1 MSKERARLRAEREA
15 ARAVAEAKRRR
26 AELRQTRRR
35 AMLRRMTPKPRR
47 RAWLLGRRSPGQ
59 RVAIVLTAI
68 TVLLGIWYFVD
79 PLVLRIAFS
88 LLFVLLL
95 PVLATV
101 AFDRRV

>member
-15 ARAVAEAKRRR
+15 ARAVADAKRRR
-26 AELRQTRRR
+26 VEQRRTRRR
-35 AMLRRMTPKPRR
+35 EMLRRMTPKPRR

-59 RVAIVLTAI
+59 RFVIVLAAVA
-68 TVLLGIWYFVD
+68 VLLAIWYFID

>member
-15 ARAVAEAKRRR
+15 ARAVAETKRVRARLRR
-26 AELRQTRRR
+26 ARRQ

-59 RVAIVLTAI
+59 RFAIVALAVVGLVAI
-68 TVLLGIWYFVD
+68 WYLVD
-79 PLVLRIAFS
+79 PLVLRVAFS
-88 LLFVLLL
+88 LLFLLLL